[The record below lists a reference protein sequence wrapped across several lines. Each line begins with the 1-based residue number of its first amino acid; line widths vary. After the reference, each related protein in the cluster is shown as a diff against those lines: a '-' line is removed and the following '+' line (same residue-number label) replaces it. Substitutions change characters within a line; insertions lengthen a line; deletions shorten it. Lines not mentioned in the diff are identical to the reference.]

1 VRPDQG
7 EKPSNSAI
15 PCAKELR
22 LRVTSRV
29 TFRSGL
35 ALLLALSASGA
46 LGQATKPAPA
56 ATPPSPS
63 PAAPP
68 PAAAREQQKPA
79 SEAISVPLA
88 DPLKPEAV
96 KPAPDRGDFKLIYE
110 KTANPSYLDLQGI
123 FKQSQLLEETLKAL
137 NGTLALPREVKVAL
151 RECGTTDALYEP
163 QVPRISI
170 CYELVD
176 ALAELFASAAKTQ
189 EEAEQAGAAVA
200 GATLFIFLQETARA
214 LIDLYAIATPGR
226 PDEGVD
232 QLATLILLASGEE
245 GEQTALNGAQAF
257 LGEEGK
263 PKSRERL
270 AQLAYWK
277 SHPFGE
283 RRFLN
288 ILCWVYGKNP
298 AKFQDLVGD
307 GTLPAE
313 RAGACTAEFQSL
325 SQAWE
330 PTLAPYIKKR

>member
-1 VRPDQG
+1 M
-7 EKPSNSAI
+7 
-15 PCAKELR
+15 
-22 LRVTSRV
+22 RVTSRV
-29 TFRSGL
+29 TVRSALG
-35 ALLLALSASGA
+35 LLLALAASGGFA
-46 LGQATKPAPA
+46 QAPKPG
-56 ATPPSPS
+56 

-68 PAAAREQQKPA
+68 PATPPAAPAPAPAGENPKPA
-79 SEAISVPLA
+79 SEAISEPLA
-88 DPLKPEAV
+88 EPL
-96 KPAPDRGDFKLIYE
+96 KPAPDRGDFKLTYE
-110 KTANPSYLDLQGI
+110 KTTNPAFLGLQGI

-151 RECGTTDALYEP
+151 RECGATDALYEP
-163 QVPRISI
+163 QVPRISL

-176 ALAELFASAAKTQ
+176 ALAELFASEAKTQ

-214 LIDLYAIATPGR
+214 LIDLYAIATPGK
-226 PDEGVD
+226 PEEGVD

-277 SHPFGE
+277 AHPLDE
-283 RRFLN
+283 RRFFS

-298 AKFQDLVGD
+298 GKFQDLVGD

-313 RAGACTAEFQSL
+313 RAAGCPAEFQSL
-325 SQAWE
+325 SQTWE